1 MTPFPGE
8 IYRHEA
14 FYVDEKTGKS
24 LPKFLLILAAPKG
37 DDIVFRL
44 LTSRDHA
51 RRRCPRCDPSGSYPG
66 FYLGSQLCDE
76 LPLDTWIDLRRHPDY
91 DAIEFHQRNIVQE
104 VRKVHTLS
112 RAEQRK
118 ASLCAATAP
127 DTSIRQTTRIMNS
140 LN

>member
-14 FYVDEKTGKS
+14 FYIDEKTGAR
-24 LPKFLLILAAPKG
+24 LPKFLLVLATPKG

-51 RRRCPRCDPSGSYPG
+51 RRRIPRCDPSGSYPG

-76 LPLDTWIDLRRHPDY
+76 LPLDTWVDLRRHPDY
-91 DAIEFHQRNIVQE
+91 DAIEFQHKHDAQE
-104 VRKVHTLS
+104 LRQVHTLS
-112 RAEQRK
+112 RTEQRK

-127 DTSIRQTTRIMNS
+127 DTSPRQAKRIMNS